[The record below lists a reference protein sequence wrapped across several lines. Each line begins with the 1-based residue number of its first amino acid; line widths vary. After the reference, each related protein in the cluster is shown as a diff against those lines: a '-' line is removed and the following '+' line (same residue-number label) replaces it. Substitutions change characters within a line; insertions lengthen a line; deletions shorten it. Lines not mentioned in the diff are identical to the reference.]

1 MNKSPKRPLMPANQR
16 EMGFTIMEVMVAIMI
31 LAVSVV
37 SIFGAQFAAVATTE
51 FAKHSTQ
58 AIQLAKCRMSEI
70 ELEVQVENGFEEADV
85 ETTGDCCELLEGES
99 ELDEFTCSWEIKT
112 IELPDLSTMMTGG
125 GPDGGGGFLGD
136 FGMDDTGDGFGAMG
150 MASAFAPMLSD
161 MLRQAIRRVTVTVEW
176 NQGSK
181 KKEFVLSQY
190 LTHPTQ
196 GPLEMMHNAANAAD
210 MAEEEGLLPGMTPG
224 ERPNP
229 GGGGFSGAGPGR
241 TNPK

>member
-1 MNKSPKRPLMPANQR
+1 VRRSPKQPLMPAKMR
-16 EMGFTIMEVMVAIMI
+16 EAGFTIMEVMVSIMI

-58 AIQLAKCRMSEI
+58 AIQLARCRMSEI
-70 ELEVQVENGFEEADV
+70 ELDIQVENGFEEADV
-85 ETTGDCCELLEGES
+85 EMEGDCCEMLEGES
-99 ELDEFTCSWEIKT
+99 GLDDFTCSWEIKT
-112 IELPDLSTMMTGG
+112 IELPDLTTMMTGGG

-136 FGMDDTGDGFGAMG
+136 FGLDDMDDGFGAMG

-176 NQGSK
+176 KQGSK

-196 GPLEMMHNAANAAD
+196 GPLEFMHNAASAAE
-210 MAEEEGLLPGMTPG
+210 MAEDGFAPDMNSGNRL
-224 ERPNP
+224 NP
-229 GGGGFSGAGPGR
+229 GGVSNFSGGGR
-241 TNPK
+241 TKP